1 VPEGSSTA
9 LAADVVLTRA
19 FDAPRTLVWQVWTD
33 PAHLARWWGPHT
45 FSNPRVEIDL
55 RPGGAL
61 RVDMQ
66 GPNGVNAMTGQVREV
81 LAPERF
87 VFTSRLESGGRVYVE
102 VLNTVTFTEQRGVT
116 TVTLVARVLQ
126 AAPEAKADLGGMHE
140 GWRQSFERL
149 ESLVSTSA
157 SEREMIVSRLLN
169 APRELVFDAWTDP
182 KHLGEWWGPVGF
194 TTTTQRMDLR
204 PGGEWIHVMHG
215 PDGTDY
221 PNYTVFI
228 EVDRPARLVYTNSD
242 GDSAAAPV
250 IFEATVTFDE
260 QDDRTRVTMRARFR
274 SAAEKA
280 RVMREYG
287 AYEGAHQMLDRLAQH
302 LITRTTGT
310 RNVE

>member
-1 VPEGSSTA
+1 MPERSSAA

-19 FDAPRTLVWQVWTD
+19 FNAPRTLVWQVWTD
-33 PAHLARWWGPHT
+33 PNHLAKWWGPHT

-66 GPNGVNAMTGQVREV
+66 GPDGLNAMTGQVREV
-81 LAPERF
+81 VAPERF
-87 VFTSRLESGGRVYVE
+87 VFTSALESGGHTYVE
-102 VLNTVTFTEQRGVT
+102 VLNTVTLTEQRGVT

-126 AAPEAKADLGGMHE
+126 AAPEALDDLDGMQE

-149 ESLVSTSA
+149 EDQVATSA
-157 SEREMIVSRLLN
+157 SECDMIVSRVLN

-182 KHLGEWWGPVGF
+182 EHLGEWWGPVGF
-194 TTTTQRMDLR
+194 TTTTTRWDLR

-242 GDSAAAPV
+242 GGSAADPV
-250 IFEATVTFDE
+250 SFEATVTFDD
-260 QDDRTRVTMRARFR
+260 QNGRTRVTMRARFA

-280 RVMREYG
+280 RILREYG
-287 AYEGAHQMLDRLAQH
+287 AYEGAHQMFDRLAQH
-302 LITRTTGT
+302 LTRRSDG
-310 RNVE
+310 RPHVE